1 MAAHANEEVDDCIA
15 FMAKNKGP
23 AICEIFVSPEQF
35 FEPKNSAR
43 KTEDGKIVSPP
54 LEDLAPFLPR
64 EEFLKNM
71 YITPLEECVKK

>member
-1 MAAHANEEVDDCIA
+1 MSVHSNEETDKGIA
-15 FMAKNKGP
+15 FMNGQEGP
-23 AICEIFVSPEQF
+23 AMCEIFVSPAQF

-54 LEDLAPFLPR
+54 LEDLAPFLSR

-71 YITPLEECVKK
+71 YIEPLKESLD